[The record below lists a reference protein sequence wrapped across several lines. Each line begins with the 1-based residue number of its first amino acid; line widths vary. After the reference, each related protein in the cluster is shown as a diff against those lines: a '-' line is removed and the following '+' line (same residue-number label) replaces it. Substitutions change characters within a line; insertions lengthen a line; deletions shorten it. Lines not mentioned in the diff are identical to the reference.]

1 MDSALLED
9 FKVWLGNDPKL
20 SEGMQHLDEFRSL
33 MTCYQSVIRE
43 VRTKLDILNDEM
55 ALKEDRNPIQFITS
69 RIKKPIS
76 IGTKLAKK
84 EKPISVASIRETLND
99 VAGIRVICSYTDD
112 IYWLAEMLTKQD
124 DIYLIETKDYIK
136 NPKENGYRSLHLI
149 LEVPIFLS
157 DRKEAYRIEVQIR
170 TIAMD
175 YWASLEHS
183 LRYKKEMGDAGLGL
197 ELEVCAR
204 EIAAIED
211 RMLAIR
217 EKIDN

>member
-84 EKPISVASIRETLND
+84 EKAISVASIRETLND

-124 DIYLIETKDYIK
+124 DVYLIETKDYIK

>member
-84 EKPISVASIRETLND
+84 EKAISVDSIRETLND

-124 DIYLIETKDYIK
+124 DVYLIETKDYIK

>member
-76 IGTKLAKK
+76 IGTKLATK

-124 DIYLIETKDYIK
+124 DVYLIETKDYIK

>member
-84 EKPISVASIRETLND
+84 EKPISVDNIRETLND

-124 DIYLIETKDYIK
+124 DVYLIETKDYIK

>member
-1 MDSALLED
+1 MNSALLED
-9 FKVWLGNDPKL
+9 FKVWMGNDPKL
-20 SEGMQHLDEFRSL
+20 NEGMQHLDEFRSL

-55 ALKEDRNPIQFITS
+55 ALKEDRNSIQFITS
-69 RIKKPIS
+69 RTKKPAS
-76 IGTKLAKK
+76 IGAKLLKK
-84 EKPISVASIRETLND
+84 EKEITVDNIRDTLND

-124 DIYLIETKDYIK
+124 DVYLIETKDYIK
-136 NPKENGYRSLHLI
+136 TPKGNGYRSLHLI

-183 LRYKKEMGDAGLGL
+183 LRYKKEFGDTELGS
-197 ELEVCAR
+197 ELENCAH
-204 EIAAIED
+204 ELATLED

-217 EKIDN
+217 EKINQ

>member
-20 SEGMQHLDEFRSL
+20 NEGMQHLDEFRSL

-69 RIKKPIS
+69 RIKKPVS

-84 EKPISVASIRETLND
+84 EKAISVCNIRETLND

-124 DIYLIETKDYIK
+124 DVYLIDTKDYIK
-136 NPKENGYRSLHLI
+136 NPKANGYRSLHLI

-157 DRKEAYRIEVQIR
+157 DRKESYRIEVQIR

-183 LRYKKEMGDAGLGL
+183 LRYKKEGSDAQLGL
-197 ELEVCAR
+197 ELENCAH
-204 EIAAIED
+204 EIAEIED
-211 RMLAIR
+211 RMRAIR
-217 EKIDN
+217 EKIDK